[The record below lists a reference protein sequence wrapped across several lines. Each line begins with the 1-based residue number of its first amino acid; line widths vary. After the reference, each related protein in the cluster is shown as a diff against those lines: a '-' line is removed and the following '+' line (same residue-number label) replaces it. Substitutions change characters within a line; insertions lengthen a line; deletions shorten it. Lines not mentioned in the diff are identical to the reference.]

1 MEIRI
6 NYNKVFSI
14 LPQIMSMTME
24 MYRNKWYAPRY
35 IDGSFSTRK
44 DKLVCRMVNDGIQVL
59 EQGGEAMT
67 LFRWMIKY
75 GGCRNAME
83 AKIKLVGLSAA
94 VIDVQNYIEKE
105 VPLRYVPKEYLERSQ
120 EGRIQFTDNF
130 TLFLRKTF
138 GMLEAEH
145 VLKKYKVGRSWQKI
159 NATGR
164 FENVTQFWYI
174 NKEFH
179 ILHDK
184 KILYKDNGK
193 RDRNYGGGR
202 IFTKGKGYSG
212 RCIFGEHLLK
222 NRKEGERV
230 FVVESEKAAII
241 GSLYFK
247 KGVWVAT
254 GGKNNF
260 IREGTEKDW
269 TYLADIDAWEYWSEL
284 KRGNTPKWWESF
296 PEWEHGE
303 TDDIGDYII
312 WKKKQIKAE

>member
-1 MEIRI
+1 
-6 NYNKVFSI
+6 
-14 LPQIMSMTME
+14 ME

-67 LFRWMIKY
+67 LFKWMIKY

-120 EGRIQFTDNF
+120 VGRIQFTDNF

-145 VLKKYKVGRSWQKI
+145 VLKKYRVGRSWQKI
-159 NATGR
+159 NAIGR

-241 GSLYFK
+241 GSLYFGG
-247 KGVWVAT
+247 GVWLAV
-254 GGKNNF
+254 GGKNYLRKED
-260 IREGTEKDW
+260 IESDW
-269 TYLADIDAWEYWSEL
+269 TVLADRDAWEEWNL
-284 KRGNTPKWWESF
+284 KVPNQCIKWWTFF
-296 PEWEHGE
+296 PEWECGE
-303 TDDIGDYII
+303 TSDIADLIL
-312 WKKKQIKAE
+312 WKIENKKINKIS